1 MIKIGIQDFPAAC
14 RLAEFARQE
23 LTRIGVE
30 SMVVFLDNLE
40 GGILRGDIDTAL
52 QPLIKIPL
60 DRPGEVVIAA
70 LSARENPAD
79 LLVMH
84 PEAQDSR
91 LDFGLKPGSVVYCTT
106 AWQAAQLR
114 DFRPDLAVSVS
125 EDGGA
130 AVLSGLQAGACAAI
144 IPAAADGISEDLD
157 RSGLVVV
164 ELNPREFVPAPGQG
178 VLAWRAYR
186 DNPPLRRLLKQIHH
200 PEVSACTNV
209 ERRVLQLLGGD
220 VAARTGAFVER
231 DAAGNFHAFV
241 ACERSRNI
249 HRARL
254 SQSTNFELADRVSK
268 QLR

>member
-1 MIKIGIQDFPAAC
+1 MIKIGIQDFPEA
-14 RLAEFARQE
+14 RRQAEIARQE

-30 SMVVFLDNLE
+30 STVVFLDDLE
-40 GGILRGDIDTAL
+40 GGILRGDIDAAL
-52 QPLIKIPL
+52 QPLGTIPL
-60 DRPGEVVIAA
+60 ERPGELVIAA
-70 LSARENPAD
+70 LSARENSGD

-84 PEAQDSR
+84 LEAQDNR
-91 LDFGLKPGSVVYCTT
+91 LDFGLKKGAVVCCAT

-130 AVLSGLQAGACAAI
+130 AMLSGLQAGACAAI
-144 IPAAADGISEDLD
+144 IPATADMVPEDLEQ
-157 RSGLVVV
+157 SGLVVV

-178 VLAWRAYR
+178 VLAWLAHR
-186 DNPPLRRLLKQIHH
+186 DSLPVRRLLKQIHH

-241 ACERSRNI
+241 ACETGGSI
-249 HRARL
+249 CRARL
-254 SQSTNFELADRVSK
+254 SQSTNFELAERVVAG
-268 QLR
+268 LE